1 MYVVTVFSCIMIFLQ
16 VNPKMVSDFE
26 RAGLSFVGKDE
37 SGSRMEV
44 DLIFLFAVANVELVA
59 KNLM

>member
-1 MYVVTVFSCIMIFLQ
+1 MYNDFPQ

-44 DLIFLFAVANVELVA
+44 DLIFFIGCC
-59 KNLM
+59 

>member
-1 MYVVTVFSCIMIFLQ
+1 MYNDFPQ

>member
-1 MYVVTVFSCIMIFLQ
+1 MMSFFLPQ
-16 VNPKMVSDFE
+16 VNPEMVSDFE

-44 DLIFLFAVANVELVA
+44 DLIFFYWLFLT
-59 KNLM
+59 